1 MQRTFLANAT
11 IAFFF
16 PFFARIRR
24 KNLFNFEFFD
34 WIWHEQLERAF
45 VSYGPVQTFVSPEA
59 IGATVA
65 FLLQICMVYV
75 NTLLVQKGLSEK

>member
-1 MQRTFLANAT
+1 
-11 IAFFF
+11 
-16 PFFARIRR
+16 
-24 KNLFNFEFFD
+24 
-34 WIWHEQLERAF
+34 
-45 VSYGPVQTFVSPEA
+45 VSPEA